1 MKRVMAQGVFDVLHP
16 GHIYYLS
23 ESAKLGDELHVVIA
37 RDSRIK
43 QRKNIFMGENERR
56 EVIES
61 MGMVS
66 SAVLGSEGSL
76 FDSVKKIKPNI
87 ITLGHD
93 QEFDIDSLKE
103 QLREAGFPDIDVVR
117 VGNYER
123 EGLQSSSMIKEHIQL
138 QEGKEVFFSRK
149 ERRN

>member
-1 MKRVMAQGVFDVLHP
+1 M
-16 GHIYYLS
+16 
-23 ESAKLGDELHVVIA
+23 VIA

-66 SAVLGSEGSL
+66 SAILGSEGSL

-87 ITLGHD
+87 ISLGHD
-93 QEFDIDSLKE
+93 QEFEIDSLKE
-103 QLREAGFPDIDVVR
+103 QLRECGFPDIDVVR
-117 VGNYER
+117 IGNYER
-123 EGLQSSSMIKEHIQL
+123 EGLQSSSMIKENIQL
-138 QEGKEVFFSRK
+138 QEGKEIFFSRK